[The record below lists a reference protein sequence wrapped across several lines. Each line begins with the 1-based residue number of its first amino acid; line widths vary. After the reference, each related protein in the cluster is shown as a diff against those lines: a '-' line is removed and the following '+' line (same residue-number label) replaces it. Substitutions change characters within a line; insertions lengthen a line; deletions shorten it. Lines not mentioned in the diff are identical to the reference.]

1 MERHR
6 GVRLE
11 VTVSVPERHAYPQ
24 EFARVV
30 HDRWHATPAETP
42 GQAALPELHVV
53 EQAIST
59 CYQASLLQEEGRPVT
74 FRVAFGPPETFA
86 PGSDPLGTVYRLVFS
101 QPRPFDEHE
110 LRRLAPAAAFS
121 RSLIGVE
128 LHPERH
134 AEIWGLIHSGPQ
146 RLVSAAIGRP
156 LTAEIPPVLIVA
168 ATAPGRLLVSAGAT
182 PLAAL
187 SNGLV
192 AGRGMDVF
200 DAPWMRDVFEHMAD
214 AQWTAHRHGREH
226 APEHWA
232 TVNAA
237 FGPALAAHVLRRILA
252 TVRGARHGGTLIILP
267 ESRASEVIDQ
277 GRYVTVKYAFAD
289 EAPRRRILD
298 LTVGIMNELARFHG
312 RHQGDATVGWDEYE
326 ATHLRQLVQM
336 DQELF
341 DVAHLV
347 ADLTHVDGAVVMT
360 DHLDLLGFGGEI
372 AGGLPEVSTVA
383 RARDLLSTDREIV
396 RTDRVGTRHRSAYR
410 LCQELR
416 DALAIV
422 VSQDGGLRFVRW
434 DNDAVTYWDQ
444 VATAPF
450 EV

>member
-1 MERHR
+1 
-6 GVRLE
+6 VSSQRLE
-11 VTVSVPERHAYPQ
+11 GVMPVAERHAYPQ

-30 HDRWHATPAETP
+30 YDRWHVT
-42 GQAALPELHVV
+42 QAGLPSQVVLPELPVV
-53 EQAIST
+53 EHAIST

-74 FRVAFGPPETFA
+74 FRVAFGPPETLA
-86 PGSDPLGTVYRLVFS
+86 AGSDPLGSLYGLVFS
-101 QPRPFDEHE
+101 RTRPFDEHE

-121 RSLIGVE
+121 RSLIGAE
-128 LHPERH
+128 LHSQGR

-146 RLVSAAIGRP
+146 RPASAAIGRP
-156 LTAEIPPVLIVA
+156 STAAIPPVLVVA

-182 PLAAL
+182 PLATL
-187 SNGLV
+187 SNGTV
-192 AGRGMDVF
+192 ADSAMDVF
-200 DAPWMRDVFEHMAD
+200 DAPWMRDVFVHMAD
-214 AQWTAHRHGREH
+214 AQTTAHRRDREH

-252 TVRGARHGGTLIILP
+252 TVRAARHGGTLIILP
-267 ESRASEVIDQ
+267 ESRAPEVIK
-277 GRYVTVKYAFAD
+277 GRYVSLKYAFAD

-312 RHQGDATVGWDEYE
+312 RRRANATVGWDEYE
-326 ATHLRQLVQM
+326 ATHLRQLVHM
-336 DQELF
+336 DQELY

-372 AGGLPEVSTVA
+372 AGGLLEVSTVA
-383 RARDLLSTDREIV
+383 RARDLAGAEREIV

-434 DNDAVTYWDQ
+434 DDNAVTYWDQ